1 MKMAV
6 LIIAIIAVIVL
17 VLACCK
23 VSGEADEQYSNINWD
38 YVKYFNERHE
48 EEY

>member
-1 MKMAV
+1 MAI
-6 LIIAIIAVIVL
+6 LIIAVIAIIVL

-23 VSGEADEQYSNINWD
+23 VSGEYDEQMYNNINWD